1 MPQLL
6 TSATNVNCQASR
18 VESLK
23 NALHSLIS
31 VCKRMSLKQW
41 GKINFEGE
49 FLFWGIS
56 WRMEELLPFLTHK
69 NMIYLKVALSQ
80 KILENFSIANINIPN
95 HYPGQKI

>member
-41 GKINFEGE
+41 GKIIFEGE
-49 FLFWGIS
+49 ILFFFELAIS
-56 WRMEELLPFLTHK
+56 KDLYETLMLRVIQTLKKYILKMQVHKYMIASSEELSPQCE
-69 NMIYLKVALSQ
+69 S
-80 KILENFSIANINIPN
+80 
-95 HYPGQKI
+95 

>member
-6 TSATNVNCQASR
+6 ISATNVNCQASR

-41 GKINFEGE
+41 GKIIFEGE
-49 FLFWGIS
+49 FSFFSNLQFQKICTKHFLQTLKKYTLKMQVHIYMIAS
-56 WRMEELLPFLTHK
+56 SEELSPQCE
-69 NMIYLKVALSQ
+69 S
-80 KILENFSIANINIPN
+80 
-95 HYPGQKI
+95 

>member
-41 GKINFEGE
+41 GKIIFEGE
-49 FLFWGIS
+49 FSFFRTCNFKRFVRNTHAKGNTNI
-56 WRMEELLPFLTHK
+56 EE
-69 NMIYLKVALSQ
+69 IYL
-80 KILENFSIANINIPN
+80 ENAGAYIYDSFFRRVITPM
-95 HYPGQKI
+95 

>member
-41 GKINFEGE
+41 DKIIFEGE
-49 FLFWGIS
+49 FSFFRTCNFKRFVRKTRAKGNNENVGAKIYDS
-56 WRMEELLPFLTHK
+56 FLR
-69 NMIYLKVALSQ
+69 KV
-80 KILENFSIANINIPN
+80 ITPM
-95 HYPGQKI
+95 

>member
-23 NALHSLIS
+23 NALHSLIF

-41 GKINFEGE
+41 GKIVFEGE
-49 FLFWGIS
+49 FSFFRNCNFKRFVRNTHARVIQTLKKYVLKMQVQKYVIAS
-56 WRMEELLPFLTHK
+56 SEELSPQCE
-69 NMIYLKVALSQ
+69 S
-80 KILENFSIANINIPN
+80 
-95 HYPGQKI
+95 